1 MVQQACALAQ
11 LTPWMLERQLLLD
24 RLLQSHHHSLP
35 HLMSSSRGGAGRRG
49 ARPLHSSMLNTHACL
64 AQACRSSGCAGCAG
78 GGVRGGSDRPL
89 AYSAFGA
96 GCAEVEIDV
105 LTGQRIIHR
114 CDILF
119 DCGHS
124 FNPAVDIGQVLLA
137 RALQGQAL
145 GWCCLHAADAGSP
158 AP

>member
-1 MVQQACALAQ
+1 M
-11 LTPWMLERQLLLD
+11 
-24 RLLQSHHHSLP
+24 H
-35 HLMSSSRGGAGRRG
+35 
-49 ARPLHSSMLNTHACL
+49 
-64 AQACRSSGCAGCAG
+64 
-78 GGVRGGSDRPL
+78 GGSDRPL

-105 LTGQRIIHR
+105 LTGDRIIHR

-137 RALQGQAL
+137 GALQGQILIDAVCMQL
-145 GWCCLHAADAGSP
+145 MPDGPHCSPRQHRACRTAHAGETGPGATCHCMGRSVSPSGRSFAQKGCCVG
-158 AP
+158 